1 MSERFAENKSVV
13 KEVHSAAQRTE
24 RPQVFILSTDT
35 DLMPSS
41 PSPRCVLIENSVVI
55 CR

>member
-1 MSERFAENKSVV
+1 MSESFAENKSVV
-13 KEVHSAAQRTE
+13 KDVHSAAQRTE
-24 RPQVFILSTDT
+24 RPQVCILSADT

-41 PSPRCVLIENSVVI
+41 PSPRCVLIEESDVV